1 MENAWWKLKRQLH
14 GRRKAA
20 KFNEFVVA
28 ATDGLGIE
36 QCPEQPS
43 LFRRPER

>member
-1 MENAWWKLKRQLH
+1 MEYPWWKLKRQLH

-20 KFNEFVVA
+20 KKFNEFVVA
-28 ATDGLGIE
+28 NGLGIE

-43 LFRRPER
+43 LFTRPER